1 MFNLNINQIVKYS
14 QIYVYICMFSSM
26 RRDLNKN
33 TFFSMC
39 KDFATVFIASSVQ
52 AHFYSKIDPNALQPN
67 RNIKIDKN

>member
-1 MFNLNINQIVKYS
+1 
-14 QIYVYICMFSSM
+14 MFSSM

-33 TFFSMC
+33 TFFSMS